1 MTSKKDHV
9 KFAEIIRK
17 GKVAFASKG
26 HWHAVD
32 FFEKSIT
39 ELLAAD
45 NPRFDREQFAAACK
59 VHGAE
64 EQS

>member
-1 MTSKKDHV
+1 MTRKDYT

-17 GKVAFASKG
+17 GKLAFASKG

-45 NPRFDREQFAAACK
+45 NPQFDRERFSAACT

-64 EQS
+64 ELP